1 MEQAKRYSLF
11 DKPREGMM
19 NYYDKMVP
27 NQLSKLVK
35 RLDPDAKVGLT
46 DVMLPQGTGPGMG
59 RNNPPFEAPGLT
71 ITPKMREAIMK
82 GQTDFAEGG
91 HVQGYADGGSADNSL
106 AALYEKYHAEP
117 TTRISYAQGG
127 SVDSAPVY
135 DPAVIAAIAASIT
148 EDNYA

>member
-1 MEQAKRYSLF
+1 MAYFLDWAAARGDNRPRPTLGQVWQNGANEPLVQQFMKETSSL
-11 DKPREGMM
+11 E
-19 NYYDKMVP
+19 VP
-27 NQLSKLVK
+27 S
-35 RLDPDAKVGLT
+35 
-46 DVMLPQGTGPGMG
+46 
-59 RNNPPFEAPGLT
+59 LT

-91 HVQGYADGGSADNSL
+91 SVQGYADGGSASGSASNSL
-106 AALYEKYHAEP
+106 ADLYEKYYGDP

-127 SVDSAPVY
+127 SVDSVPVY